1 MILPNWVWWVVR
13 LCRPGNERDSVFRGS
28 LHLCSR
34 CHTVISLEGMEPL
47 SLVPCPKCRFQNF
60 LPKKIGPFALFEPV
74 GAGATASAYKAWRE
88 DQGARLFVVKL
99 LQRDRATDEEAIR
112 ALLNEGEIHSRIPHH
127 PGLPDYGGHGSE
139 DGEHYYAAEFVS
151 GERLKHRLARSGKLP
166 QEEALAIGCDL
177 LAAFQHILEHG
188 YLYRDVNVGN
198 VIVRPD
204 GRAILVDFGLTESL
218 EVAAQEKTGAF
229 ADGAAA
235 FMPPERILRTGENEA
250 SIVYSL
256 GLLLY
261 LLLTGGD
268 YVKAPSVVQ
277 AAMRHIGPRLAV
289 TSSQMPGCSEAVVAL
304 IARMTRAESS
314 QRFQT
319 FAESSQ
325 AMAKVLAELRQSR
338 PS

>member
-1 MILPNWVWWVVR
+1 MILQDWAWRVVR
-13 LCRPGNERDSVFRGS
+13 ACRPGSERDSVFRDNQ
-28 LHLCSR
+28 HLCSR
-34 CHTVISLEGMEPL
+34 CHTAMPLEGMEPL
-47 SLVPCPKCRFQNF
+47 SLVPCSKCRFQNF

-99 LQRDRATDEEAIR
+99 LHRDRSADEEAIR

-127 PGLPDYGGHGSE
+127 PNLPDYGGHGSE
-139 DGEHYYAAEFVS
+139 GGEHYYAAEFVP

-166 QEEALAIGCDL
+166 QAEVLAIGCDL
-177 LAAFQHILEHG
+177 LTAFQHILEHG

-218 EVAAQEKTGAF
+218 DVAAQEKTEAF

-289 TSSQMPGCSEAVVAL
+289 TSSQMPGCSESVVAL
-304 IARMTRAESS
+304 IARMTRAEPS

-319 FAESSQ
+319 FADSRQ
-325 AMAKVLAELRQSR
+325 AMANIIEDLRRTR
-338 PS
+338 PG